1 MKAAGGNCPLVFHG
15 SSKARCEF
23 EQMSPVTGS
32 DFSYPNPL
40 LRRQFQRRTSPFSC
54 FFFCKQGRINKSE
67 PNRSLQKKRYIGA

>member
-1 MKAAGGNCPLVFHG
+1 MSAIYFANITDEELTQ
-15 SSKARCEF
+15 F

-40 LRRQFQRRTSPFSC
+40 LGTQFQRRTSPFSC

-67 PNRSLQKKRYIGA
+67 PNRSLQKKS